1 VSKPLSH
8 EVLKA
13 ILVPTPP
20 KEDRRNFLV
29 RLLGSLRFFA
39 KVNKRSDA
47 GKAAITIGVR
57 GGADF

>member
-1 VSKPLSH
+1 VKPLSH

-20 KEDRRNFLV
+20 QEDRRNFLV

-39 KVNKRSDA
+39 KVKRGDA